1 MLGFHEYD
9 RSLGSK
15 IFHEGI
21 GNLCTQLLL
30 QLQSTG
36 IDLNR
41 AGKLRQT
48 RHATVRDIADR
59 SLAIK
64 RQQMVLAQR
73 VKRDVALDNQ
83 IVRSDGKGFG
93 QVLLGALIHA
103 TGNLAIHTG
112 DACRRLQQALTSWV
126 LAYALK
132 QQLYGGLNFFLI
144 DHLDL
149 TLPILRSRYGTTPPG
164 IGHKLHSMGR
174 IDRIV
179 SPKLHSIA
187 KRNAL
192 TRSTSARGVHVDHAL
207 ITRTPKTQR
216 DIVQVL
222 NKRAVH

>member
-1 MLGFHEYD
+1 MLGFHQHN
-9 RSLGSK
+9 RSLGGK
-15 IFHEGI
+15 IFHEGV

-30 QLQSTG
+30 QLQTTG
-36 IDLNR
+36 IDLNC
-41 AGKLRQT
+41 ASELRQA
-48 RHATVRDIADR
+48 RHAAVRDIADR
-59 SLAIK
+59 SLAVK
-64 RQQMVLAQR
+64 RQQMVFAQR

-83 IVRSDGKGFG
+83 IVRSDGKGFR

-103 TGNLAIHTG
+103 AGNLAIHTG
-112 DACRRLQQALTSWV
+112 DARRRLQQALASWV

-144 DHLDL
+144 DHLGL
-149 TLPILRSRYGTTPPG
+149 TLPILRSRYGTTPSG

-192 TRSTSARGVHVDHAL
+192 ARGTSARGVHVDHAL
-207 ITRTPKTQR
+207 ITRAPKTQR